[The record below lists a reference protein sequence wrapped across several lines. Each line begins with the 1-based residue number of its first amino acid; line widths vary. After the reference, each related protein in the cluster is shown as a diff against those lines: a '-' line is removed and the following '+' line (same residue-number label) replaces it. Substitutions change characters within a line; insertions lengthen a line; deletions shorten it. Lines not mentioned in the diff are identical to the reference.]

1 MCVCVLGGG
10 SSEASSE
17 ELMKNVVEIQTK
29 AQCIT
34 GIESSNFSK
43 SQAFTKTQIS
53 VGLLYA
59 KHIGTPDLSAV

>member
-1 MCVCVLGGG
+1 
-10 SSEASSE
+10 
-17 ELMKNVVEIQTK
+17 MKNVVEIQTK